1 MSMPIVAP
9 ISSASSPRLSDA
21 EVALIEQM
29 RNQWAD
35 RLRGNQTRQMYYDQK
50 NLFKDLKISTPPQL
64 RALEATLGWAAK
76 VVDAPADRISFEGFV
91 APGLAENPFGL
102 DDMVTENDFQLEF
115 SQAVTSSMIH
125 SCAFTVASTGFDGQS
140 GPLWLT
146 RSAEQ
151 ATGLWDRQ
159 TRGLKAAMT
168 VEAASLD
175 GVERAFIYFRDKSVE
190 LVFSGGRVSASVMPN
205 STGRIPVEVFRVK
218 PDLKRPFGRSRITP
232 AVMYFS
238 DGGVRTVVRSE
249 VGGEFFAAPQRYGI
263 GLDEAAFDMNKWTAI
278 TGRFLGVSKDEDG
291 DLPQVGQFP
300 QHSMQP
306 HTEHLRMWAAQ
317 LSGEASI
324 PINELGFVSDNPSS
338 DAAIQSQRDPLR
350 LIADKAIMSYRSGLR
365 NLAVTSVM
373 LRDGLSE
380 ISDGLGRVSAKFGPT
395 FRLAD
400 SAAAD
405 AALKQAQVLPWIADS
420 PVFLEKMN
428 YSPQE
433 IERLLADKRRSGVSQ
448 LVDQLRGGVNVGDVD
463 SSGASS
469 AGGSA
474 SGARG

>member
-1 MSMPIVAP
+1 MSMSIVAP
-9 ISSASSPRLSDA
+9 ISSASSPRLSEG
-21 EVALIEQM
+21 EVALIERM
-29 RNQWAD
+29 RSQWAD

-50 NLFKDLKISTPPQL
+50 SLFKDLKISTPPQL
-64 RALEATLGWAAK
+64 RNLEATLGWAAK
-76 VVDAPADRISFEGFV
+76 VVDAPADRITFERFV
-91 APGLAENPFGL
+91 APGVDENPFGL
-102 DDMVTENDFQLEF
+102 DDVVSENDFQLEF

-125 SCAFTVASTGFDGQS
+125 SCAFTVVASGFDGQD

-151 ATGLWDRQ
+151 ATGLWDRKV
-159 TRGLKAAMT
+159 RGLQAAMT
-168 VEAASLD
+168 VEAATQDS
-175 GVERAFIYFRDKSVE
+175 VERAFVYFRDKSVE
-190 LVFSGGRVSASVMPN
+190 LVSSGGRVRATVMPN
-205 STGRIPVEVFRVK
+205 PTGRIPVEVFRVK

-263 GLDEAAFDMNKWTAI
+263 GLDEDAFDMNKWTAV

-291 DLPQVGQFP
+291 DLPKVGQFP

-306 HTEHLRMWAAQ
+306 HTDHLRMWAAQ

-350 LIADKAIMSYRSGLR
+350 LIADKAIMSYRSALR
-365 NLAVTSVM
+365 NLAITTVVM
-373 LRDGLSE
+373 RDGLSE
-380 ISDGLGRVSAKFGPT
+380 VPEDLGRVSAKFGPT

-405 AALKQAQVLPWIADS
+405 AALKQAQVLPWIAES
-420 PVFLEKMN
+420 PVFLEKLN

-433 IERLLADKRRSGVSQ
+433 IERLQADRRRSNVSR
-448 LVDQLRGGVNVGDVD
+448 LVEQLRGGVNVGSDDGV
-463 SSGASS
+463 GASVS
-469 AGGSA
+469 TDAVEELG
-474 SGARG
+474 